1 MMGCDAFRAIAIP
14 DRGNPAGRAGGTVFG
29 GWRILTGSGTLTREL
44 DTLQQVT
51 ALSLLKFDAIRLR
64 LSIRHCV
71 SRRRLDT
78 SVRRDSG
85 SAARHE
91 AQLMGACRPFRRM

>member
-1 MMGCDAFRAIAIP
+1 MMGCDAFRTIAIP

-44 DTLQQVT
+44 NTLQQVT

-64 LSIRHCV
+64 LSVRHRV
-71 SRRRLDT
+71 SHRRLDT
-78 SVRRDSG
+78 SVRRGSG
-85 SAARHE
+85 PPARHE
-91 AQLMGACRPFRRM
+91 AQLMGARCPFRCM